1 MGQLPIPMFDVPE
14 IMPPATIDTPCI
26 PFALAAYSIL
36 FLAIKVPP
44 KAFSLAGK
52 LMLP

>member
-1 MGQLPIPMFDVPE
+1 
-14 IMPPATIDTPCI
+14 
-26 PFALAAYSIL
+26 LAAYSIL

-44 KAFSLAGK
+44 KALSLAGK